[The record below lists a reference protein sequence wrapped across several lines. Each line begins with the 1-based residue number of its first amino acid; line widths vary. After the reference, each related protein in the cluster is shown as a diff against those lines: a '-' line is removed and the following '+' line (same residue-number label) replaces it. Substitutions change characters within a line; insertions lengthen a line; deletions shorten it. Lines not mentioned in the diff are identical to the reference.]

1 MGELFPARA
10 RARAASAATLLNWSF
25 SFVMTLVFESLT
37 RALGPAHT
45 FFLFAGICAMGAAF
59 VARFIP
65 ETKGKSLEEVEAL
78 FK

>member
-1 MGELFPARA
+1 
-10 RARAASAATLLNWSF
+10 
-25 SFVMTLVFESLT
+25 MTLVFESLT